1 MSLAEKFSILVL
13 VLSAAAQL
21 KSRFFFSARGR
32 SAFGGERYVKL
43 VFYLSIFAQFASAFY
58 LSFSQYE
65 VWKTSQI
72 SVFLLPP
79 YRDLSYFIYYV
90 SWRIFSPI
98 ILALFFAVI
107 LKFSC
112 EFLNRRLGERFL
124 EPEESWLLALG
135 VFLTGYPGFLF
146 YIPLMLLVA
155 FFLSIIYHFMKKGR
169 APLFYAWLPVA
180 IFAILLKSLIPQAAL
195 NFLII

>member
-13 VLSAAAQL
+13 VLSVGAQL
-21 KSRFFFSARGR
+21 ANR
-32 SAFGGERYVKL
+32 SFLGKYVKL
-43 VFYLSIFAQFASAFY
+43 AFYSGFFAQFGSAFY
-58 LSFSQYE
+58 LTFLQYE
-65 VWKTSQI
+65 AWKAGQLTA
-72 SVFLLPP
+72 FLLPP
-79 YRDLSYFIYYV
+79 HRSLSYFIFYV
-90 SWRIFSPI
+90 GFRIFSPLI
-98 ILALFFAVI
+98 VALFSAFAI
-107 LKFSC
+107 KFVC
-112 EFLNRRLGERFL
+112 EFLNRKLGERFL
-124 EPEESWLLALG
+124 EPEEGWLLALG

-180 IFAILLKSLIPQAAL
+180 IFAILLKSAIPQSAL